1 MYRSTSAAENAQA
14 TAVARMVEFEEE
26 RIGKRHL
33 SMKSTDG
40 KGRPKWNEFFSTP
53 AVDVLTA
60 GAGLYISEDQAKLHK
75 AGSGAVKA
83 GTALRKAFADKPPT
97 GVYEALWFEMRT
109 DERADMIA
117 KSYYDAAAVQ
127 GSLGHRYEKKI
138 LENIGDWWDRLARTV
153 VTVAMNASAGGA
165 EQAREILDQRLTMFD
180 VYMRDANQLARG
192 ITAMVVAE
200 ESSMAGKYLFP
211 LLVKPGGPSAATLAG
226 KVHELTKQMTKVE
239 ETAKSGVNR
248 AADALTAAKA
258 GKGAA
263 AELAKATAA
272 IAALQKELK
281 TLKNTEQSTA
291 ATARKMKA
299 RVDALEA
306 AKP

>member
-1 MYRSTSAAENAQA
+1 MKAAESYSSGLCFSSHIMANSYMLPDMANMLR
-14 TAVARMVEFEEE
+14 AVV
-26 RIGKRHL
+26 GGVG
-33 SMKSTDG
+33 TV
-40 KGRPKWNEFFSTP
+40 STP
-53 AVDVLTA
+53 
-60 GAGLYISEDQAKLHK
+60 
-75 AGSGAVKA
+75 
-83 GTALRKAFADKPPT
+83 T
-97 GVYEALWFEMRT
+97 G
-109 DERADMIA
+109 
-117 KSYYDAAAVQ
+117 Q
-127 GSLGHRYEKKI
+127 
-138 LENIGDWWDRLARTV
+138 
-153 VTVAMNASAGGA
+153 
-165 EQAREILDQRLTMFD
+165 EILDQRLNMFD